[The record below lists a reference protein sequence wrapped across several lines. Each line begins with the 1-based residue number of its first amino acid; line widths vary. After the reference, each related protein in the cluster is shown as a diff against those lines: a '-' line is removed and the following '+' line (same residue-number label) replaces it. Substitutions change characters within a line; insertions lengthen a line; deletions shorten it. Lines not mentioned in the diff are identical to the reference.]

1 MCILIFHGDLQPVD
15 FVKVKVNRSVVSD
28 SLWSQGQYVPGSF
41 VHGILQAR
49 ILEWVAISS
58 SRGSSLLRDWT
69 CVSCISYIGKWI
81 LTEPPGKPIIL
92 CSNCLFTCLS
102 LSRLHAFSRQEAY
115 TSCILVVCAG
125 YDLKQYLWKKMYLK
139 VYLGSQFRSGPFCW
153 FRKQVADNICRRK
166 WVLMH
171 VSILHVLLI

>member
-1 MCILIFHGDLQPVD
+1 MLLSRRVMSNSCDPTD
-15 FVKVKVNRSVVSD
+15 W
-28 SLWSQGQYVPGSF
+28 SLPGSS
-41 VHGILQAR
+41 VHVIFQAR
-49 ILEWVAISS
+49 ILEWVVISF